1 MRITFL
7 ALSFALFLVAC
18 DGGGASGPVD
28 SSSSAVE
35 SSETVSSVAESSS
48 SALLSSSEEI
58 SSSEAEPVSSSS
70 SEILSSSEQSSS
82 SKEFYISY
90 GTMTDDRDG
99 QVYKTVTI
107 EGEIFDAIMNR
118 TGQMITIPK
127 TTWMLENL
135 RYPYLQPTAELDSS
149 SLCFEKDSVN
159 CAKYGRLYL
168 WSAAM
173 DSAALFSE
181 EGKGCGYFAAEED
194 WQVCSVKK
202 EVSVRGVCPEG
213 WRLPTYEEDFQ
224 FTELRLH
231 NTDFAYID
239 KKPESIGFY
248 NFARGRFMYVES
260 DLFWLSTEKEAGV
273 AYYDEYDESI
283 MFYEF
288 GTTLYDVIGKDD
300 KRNAYPVRCV
310 KSESE

>member
-1 MRITFL
+1 MRISFL

-18 DGGGASGPVD
+18 DSSGASGPAD
-28 SSSSAVE
+28 SSSSMVD
-35 SSETVSSVAESSS
+35 SSETVSSVTESSS
-48 SALLSSSEEI
+48 SVLPL
-58 SSSEAEPVSSSS
+58 SSEATLVSSSS
-70 SEILSSSEQSSS
+70 SEVLLSSEQSSS
-82 SKEFYISY
+82 SKEFYLSY
-90 GTMTDDRDG
+90 GTMTDERDG

-310 KSESE
+310 KNESE